1 MPKKSNTSKSKVD
14 KMSNKEFEQIL
25 NEFAKENKIDE
36 NNTSPTNGKT
46 PLAESL
52 DTKKKE
58 ETRQKLRNAIYMK
71 SQMRNMPSKKK
82 INEETNELK
91 KMMKHPKMNQ
101 RILDLYGQA
110 IAYDPKTTLP
120 KPTDILDNSDQ
131 YMVEYYQYIR
141 GLIKSMKETNVSI
154 SKLDSILDN
163 PYGRYMSAC
172 LGCPLNPF
180 KASNSTNIT
189 NSESVKNLDLD
200 DNNVPELVS
209 TDYSETDIKTNES
222 DLSNI
227 SEEEVKRRV
236 IEELSNSKLD
246 DVVNV

>member
-1 MPKKSNTSKSKVD
+1 
-14 KMSNKEFEQIL
+14 
-25 NEFAKENKIDE
+25 
-36 NNTSPTNGKT
+36 
-46 PLAESL
+46 
-52 DTKKKE
+52 
-58 ETRQKLRNAIYMK
+58 
-71 SQMRNMPSKKK
+71 
-82 INEETNELK
+82 
-91 KMMKHPKMNQ
+91 
-101 RILDLYGQA
+101 
-110 IAYDPKTTLP
+110 
-120 KPTDILDNSDQ
+120 
-131 YMVEYYQYIR
+131 
-141 GLIKSMKETNVSI
+141 MKETNVSI

-180 KASNSTNIT
+180 KASNSTNTTTNSTNIT